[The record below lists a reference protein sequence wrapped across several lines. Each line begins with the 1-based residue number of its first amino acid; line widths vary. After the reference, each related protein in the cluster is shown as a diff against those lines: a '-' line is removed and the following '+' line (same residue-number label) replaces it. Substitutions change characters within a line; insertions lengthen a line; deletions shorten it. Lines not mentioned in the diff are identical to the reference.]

1 MYLYAWFL
9 LFYVMRGSVLSRV
22 RKKINVNDLI
32 LSLNYSSFFLTEM
45 RPEDPETK
53 SRWNKS

>member
-1 MYLYAWFL
+1 MYMHGFL
-9 LFYVMRGSVLSRV
+9 CYEGECFESGS
-22 RKKINVNDLI
+22 KTKINVNDFI